1 MMLPELP
8 GYICPQDDGRW
19 KMGELC
25 LVVFVRR
32 AQQCCTSVPPSTS
45 TLTTGWS
52 DRQRTETTRLGSQLG
67 DGTSTCTVLVQGT
80 DLIDLVLY
88 LRLGVD

>member
-1 MMLPELP
+1 
-8 GYICPQDDGRW
+8 
-19 KMGELC
+19 MGELC

-52 DRQRTETTRLGSQLG
+52 DRQRSETTRLGSQLG